1 MSRKNKIVVG
11 VVAVL
16 VLLVL
21 AVFFGGYKYGQYR
34 CKPCVV
40 KPVVAKS
47 KSIKKQQKVAKSST
61 LAPASTLTLISA
73 IVSAPQKLTLRLN
86 VVEWSQIFEGK
97 SLMSRDIGSLIR
109 KGLADG
115 TVVRTTQPLM
125 FNVNGAMVTV
135 QGGQVTLDPG
145 KIGPE
150 TTIVVQPSGNVE
162 FASPPGKL
170 PLVTEPGELDSLV
183 KKGARELWLN
193 FILAPR

>member
-150 TTIVVQPSGNVE
+150 TTIVVQPSGNVK
-162 FASPPGKL
+162 FASPPGEL
-170 PLVTEPGELDSLV
+170 PLMTGPGELDTLV
-183 KKGARELWLN
+183 KKGVKEVWLN